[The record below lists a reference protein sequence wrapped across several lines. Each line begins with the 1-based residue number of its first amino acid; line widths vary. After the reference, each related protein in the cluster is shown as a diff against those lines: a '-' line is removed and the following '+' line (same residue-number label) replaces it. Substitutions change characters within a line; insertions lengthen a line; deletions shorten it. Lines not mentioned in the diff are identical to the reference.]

1 VLSAVSFRR
10 RTDAVIGRLE
20 RAGEEKASALPVPP
34 IIQSYLRRAVADRPA
49 SKVVCLRQS
58 AEMRGGPGDSWRPL
72 TAKQLIGVHEPGF
85 VWVARMQVGSLLS
98 VRILDCYESG
108 NGLLEARL
116 FGSLRLARAA
126 GPETS
131 KGELMRYLAELPW
144 APHAM
149 LHNPFLVWREIDPS
163 TIEVSAESTGGP
175 VRVRLTF
182 ENGDVVRADAEDRP
196 RLVGGRTIP
205 TRWAGQCFD
214 YREIDGC
221 RVPTRAVASWFL
233 ESGPFD
239 YFRCSLTAWR
249 LM

>member
-1 VLSAVSFRR
+1 M
-10 RTDAVIGRLE
+10 IGRLE
-20 RAGEEKASALPVPP
+20 RVCEGEASALPVPP
-34 IIQSYLRRAVADRPA
+34 IVRSYLRRAVSDRPA
-49 SKVVCLRQS
+49 PKVVCLTQS
-58 AEMRGGPGDSWRPL
+58 AEIRRGPSDAWRPL
-72 TAKQLIGVHEPGF
+72 TARQLIAIHEPGF
-85 VWVARMQVGSLLS
+85 VWIARMQVAPLLS
-98 VRILDCYESG
+98 ARVLDCYESG

-116 FGSLRLARAA
+116 FGSLRLARDA

-163 TIEVSAESTGGP
+163 TIEVSAESTGGRA
-175 VRVRLTF
+175 RVRLTF
-182 ENGDVVRADAEDRP
+182 QNGDVVRADAEDRP

-205 TRWAGQCFD
+205 TRWVGQCFD

-221 RVPTRAVASWFL
+221 RVPTRAVVSWFL

-249 LM
+249 LI

>member
-1 VLSAVSFRR
+1 M
-10 RTDAVIGRLE
+10 IGRLE
-20 RAGEEKASALPVPP
+20 RVCEGEASALPVPP
-34 IIQSYLRRAVADRPA
+34 IVRSYLRRAVSDRPA
-49 SKVVCLRQS
+49 PKVVCLTQS
-58 AEMRGGPGDSWRPL
+58 AEIRRGPSDAWRPL
-72 TAKQLIGVHEPGF
+72 TARQLIAIHEPGF
-85 VWVARMQVGSLLS
+85 VWIARMQVAPLLS
-98 VRILDCYESG
+98 ARVLDCYESG

-116 FGSLRLARAA
+116 FGSLRLARDA

-163 TIEVSAESTGGP
+163 TIEVSAESTGGRA
-175 VRVRLTF
+175 RVRLTF
-182 ENGDVVRADAEDRP
+182 QNGDVVRADAEDRP

-205 TRWAGQCFD
+205 TRWVGQCFD

-221 RVPTRAVASWFL
+221 RLPTRAVVSWFL

-249 LM
+249 LI